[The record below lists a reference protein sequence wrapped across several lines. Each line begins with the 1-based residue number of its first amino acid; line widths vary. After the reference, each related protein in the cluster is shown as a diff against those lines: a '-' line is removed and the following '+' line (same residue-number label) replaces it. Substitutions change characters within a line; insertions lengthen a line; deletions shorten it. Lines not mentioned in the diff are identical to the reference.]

1 MLTGSSRYTALEGRI
16 GSSDSSNGCLSR
28 GVPPHGPSQVRR
40 RKSIN
45 VIALDELGTN
55 GVVWTLQTPAHPLR
69 ALTDGKHPQ
78 RRPHRGVTFAI
89 QGVDRS
95 LSFMRFL

>member
-1 MLTGSSRYTALEGRI
+1 MFSAAASPHTGPSRI
-16 GSSDSSNGCLSR
+16 GL
-28 GVPPHGPSQVRR
+28 

-55 GVVWTLQTPAHPLR
+55 GVVWTLQDAMPIRYELSPMESTR
-69 ALTDGKHPQ
+69 SDVLTES
-78 RRPHRGVTFAI
+78 VTFAI

-95 LSFMRFL
+95 LSFMRFLKEVLSKL